1 MHEIVNEPIEVLASF
16 LPLTTCVKTPT
27 DKPQVAG
34 NKVMPLLFRWRG
46 KKYQVSKLNLVHR
59 ERDGDDVIYY
69 FNVSD
74 AANYF
79 KLAFSTRR
87 LSWRLAEWYAE
98 G

>member
-1 MHEIVNEPIEVLASF
+1 MQEVIDEPIEVLASF
-16 LPLTTCVKTPT
+16 SPVLACVDRPVV
-27 DKPQVAG
+27 KPRIAG
-34 NKVMPLLFRWRG
+34 NKVMPLVFRWRG
-46 KKYQVSKLNLVHR
+46 KKYQVEKLNLVHR
-59 ERDGDDVIYY
+59 ERDGEDIIYY

-87 LSWRLAEWYAE
+87 LSWRLSEWYAT

>member
-1 MHEIVNEPIEVLASF
+1 MHEIIDEPVEVLASF
-16 LPLTTCVKTPT
+16 SPVPACTTTN
-27 DKPQVAG
+27 KPRVAG
-34 NKVMPLLFRWRG
+34 NRVRPLLFRWRG
-46 KKYQVSKLNLVHR
+46 KKYQIEKLNLVHR
-59 ERDGDDVIYY
+59 ERDGEDVVYY

-87 LSWRLAEWYAE
+87 MSWRLAEWYAE

>member
-1 MHEIVNEPIEVLASF
+1 MQEIVNEPIEVLVKFS
-16 LPLTTCVKTPT
+16 PILTCIATPAI
-27 DKPQVAG
+27 KPKAAGNQVA
-34 NKVMPLLFRWRG
+34 PLFFRWRG

-59 ERDGDDVIYY
+59 ERDGEDVIYY
-69 FNVSD
+69 LNVSD

-87 LSWRLAEWYAE
+87 MSWRLAEWYAE